1 MESREALLK
10 KMTKNNETL
19 DTIYSNTDTNSQGI
33 SYSYCLLFKQP
44 TLITLY
50 FEAFLTETEF

>member
-19 DTIYSNTDTNSQGI
+19 DTIYSNTNSQGI